1 MVGGQAQWSGF
12 LREGLGV
19 ILGGAV
25 PTTSLGWWILEGW
38 GGEDLVAGPRKEPV
52 GIFLWAQIPLGIW
65 TGFRQ
70 LLSTFYFIFIVVKTL
85 TMRSTLFNFICPI

>member
-1 MVGGQAQWSGF
+1 M
-12 LREGLGV
+12 
-19 ILGGAV
+19 
-25 PTTSLGWWILEGW
+25 
-38 GGEDLVAGPRKEPV
+38 
-52 GIFLWAQIPLGIW
+52 GIPLWAQIPLGIW